1 MKHFKGFT
9 IIECVAA
16 LAITALTLL
25 LAGWSLTA
33 LSASN
38 RHSLD
43 YSVDWYV
50 FLKEME
56 AGSHHFVLQEV
67 HVDNIRVHSPQ
78 TDLDYL
84 LQKHNDNLYLTSWSR
99 GGYMPLFSGVEAC
112 TFKQLPGR
120 RVLVEVTRENGEKLA
135 GVIQFYH
142 E

>member
-43 YSVDWYV
+43 CSVDWYV
-50 FLKEME
+50 FLQEME
-56 AGSHHFVLQEV
+56 ADSHHFILRNVGEDELQV
-67 HVDNIRVHSPQ
+67 FSPH
-78 TDLDYL
+78 TGLDYT
-84 LQKHNDNLYLTSWSR
+84 LQGRDALYLKAWDR
-99 GGYMPLFSGVEAC
+99 GGYL
-112 TFKQLPGR
+112 T
-120 RVLVEVTRENGEKLA
+120 
-135 GVIQFYH
+135 I
-142 E
+142 